1 MSTESGSGCEAGQ
14 SPALGKPL
22 VGKEPKAKLRGR
34 PPGDT
39 TSETKKTLL
48 HCAREVFA
56 EYGYHGGTIA
66 EIVRRAGVSTPVLY
80 HHFGSKSGL
89 FRAAVE
95 DISEL
100 LLEARGQTHGSPGTL
115 RDNLDLMLR
124 SAIDIHDT
132 DPQLARFL
140 LTARVEAARDP
151 ELVAITELT
160 EYNSARLEGFRIL
173 ASESGLSPE
182 QADAVA
188 HACVAIFGGLTVIA
202 FSSPLDYDKTVESV
216 RLLLDSKLFD
226 S

>member
-1 MSTESGSGCEAGQ
+1 MNNPPVS
-14 SPALGKPL
+14 KP
-22 VGKEPKAKLRGR
+22 RGR

-39 TSETKKTLL
+39 TSGTKKRLL

-56 EYGYHGGTIA
+56 ECGYHGGTIA
-66 EIVRRAGVSTPVLY
+66 EIVRRAEVSTPVLY
-80 HHFGSKSGL
+80 HHFGSKAGIY
-89 FRAAVE
+89 RAAVQ

-100 LLEARGQTHGSPGTL
+100 LREARGERTGAPGTL

-151 ELVAITELT
+151 ELLGTIELI
-160 EYNSARLEGFRIL
+160 EYNSSRLEGFRTL
-173 ASESGLSPE
+173 ARESGLNPE
-182 QADAVA
+182 RANAVA
-188 HACVAIFGGLTVIA
+188 HACIAIFGGLTVIA
-202 FSSPLDYDKTVESV
+202 FSSPSDYDETVQSMR
-216 RLLLDSKLFD
+216 RLLDTKLFD